1 MRPEAARRRKTQS
14 GRMSGITRRGGRR
27 KGLSLWADRCSS
39 CNPSCR
45 SLPMK
50 ASRSLK
56 SNVNREHCQDFCP
69 FRGPLTLPGAPDRLT
84 EMPIHLIIDGY
95 NLLGARGGLH
105 GDVETRRE
113 ALIRELV
120 GYRQRKG
127 LPVTVVFDG
136 WRSGASTQ
144 QAEWREGIE
153 VVYSRKGEQ
162 ADAVVK
168 RLAEKYGSDCAVV
181 SSDHEVGNAAR
192 AQGSTVMTAGEFE
205 TKLQMSG

>member
-1 MRPEAARRRKTQS
+1 
-14 GRMSGITRRGGRR
+14 
-27 KGLSLWADRCSS
+27 
-39 CNPSCR
+39 
-45 SLPMK
+45 
-50 ASRSLK
+50 
-56 SNVNREHCQDFCP
+56 
-69 FRGPLTLPGAPDRLT
+69 
-84 EMPIHLIIDGY
+84 MPIHLIIDGY

-113 ALIRELV
+113 ALIRELA

-168 RLAEKYGSDCAVV
+168 RLAEKYGSGCAVV

-192 AQGSTVMTAGEFE
+192 AQGSTVMTSGEFE
-205 TKLQMSG
+205 TRMHMSGTRPAARKQEADDEDDVRRSRDPKKKGNPKKLPKNLRKKANQLKKF